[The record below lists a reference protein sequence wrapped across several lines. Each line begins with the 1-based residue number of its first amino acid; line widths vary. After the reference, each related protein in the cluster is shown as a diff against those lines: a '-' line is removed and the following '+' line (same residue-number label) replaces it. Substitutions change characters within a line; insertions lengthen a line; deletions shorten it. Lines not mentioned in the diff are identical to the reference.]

1 MPRRTERGPER
12 TKSTRRPESPFQR
25 LPGPVRVNLISLGC
39 PKNLV
44 DSENILGSVGSAGL
58 AITPSADDADVIV
71 INTCSFIDSAKQE
84 SIQTILEACEVKRT
98 SARPKKVVVTGC
110 LAQRYGE
117 DLRKE
122 MPEVDAV
129 IGLSQYGGIGGL
141 LESLALRSEDEDGE
155 GPLYR
160 VADPNTACNAEV
172 GRLRLTPTHYA
183 YLRISE
189 GCDNPCTFCAI
200 PSFRGRFRSKPL
212 ADIEAEARELAA
224 SGARELVLISQDTT
238 SYGVDIDGR
247 FLLPQLLERLAG
259 VEGVRWIR
267 VLYVYP
273 TAFSD
278 EMIDAVARI
287 PRVLPYVDL
296 PIQHISDRMLRRM
309 GRRMNEGDTRRL
321 LGRMR
326 ERIPGL
332 YLRTT
337 FIVGFPGEG
346 EADFQALQDFVK
358 EFRFERLGVF
368 TYSHEEDT
376 PAYRMADDVPA
387 ALKAERR
394 ERLML
399 AQQEIAFAHNHRR
412 VGEVCDVLV
421 DARERG
427 KLIARSHG
435 EAPEIDPRIYLL
447 AHGDGTQR
455 DGTPTDGTQTD
466 GTQRNGMAGDGIAGE
481 DHDRE
486 DHSVPGLREIAVL
499 SKTTAPARLPVGV
512 RATVGDFVRAKIV
525 GTKGYDLIARPEAI
539 TS

>member
-1 MPRRTERGPER
+1 MPRRTERGPAEARATRR
-12 TKSTRRPESPFQR
+12 TKSPDRPA
-25 LPGPVRVNLISLGC
+25 GPVRVNLISLGC

-71 INTCSFIDSAKQE
+71 INTCSFIDSAKEE
-84 SIQTILEACEVKRT
+84 SVQTILEACEVKRA
-98 SARPKKVVVTGC
+98 SPHPKKVVVTGC

-122 MPEVDAV
+122 MPDIDAV
-129 IGLSQYGGIGGL
+129 IGLGQYGGIGGL
-141 LESLALRSEDEDGE
+141 LESLALRSEAAGGE
-155 GPLYR
+155 GPVYR

-200 PSFRGRFRSKPL
+200 PSFRGRFRSKPID
-212 ADIEAEARELAA
+212 AIEAEARELAS
-224 SGARELVLISQDTT
+224 SGARELILISQDTT
-238 SYGVDIDGR
+238 SYGVDLDGH

-259 VEGVRWIR
+259 IEGIRWIR
-267 VLYVYP
+267 LLYVYP

-287 PRVLPYVDL
+287 PQVVPYVDI

-309 GRRMNEGDTRRL
+309 GRRMNECDTRRL

-337 FIVGFPGEG
+337 VIVGFPGEG
-346 EADFQALQDFVK
+346 EAEFEALHGFVK

-376 PAYRMADDVPA
+376 PAYRMVDDVPP
-387 ALKAERR
+387 ALKEERR
-394 ERLML
+394 GRLML
-399 AQQEIAFAHNHRR
+399 AQQAIAFAQNHRR
-412 VGEVCDVLV
+412 VGEVCEVLV

-427 KLIARSHG
+427 KLVGRSRG
-435 EAPEIDPRIYLL
+435 EAPEIDPRIFLL
-447 AHGDGTQR
+447 GTAP
-455 DGTPTDGTQTD
+455 GG
-466 GTQRNGMAGDGIAGE
+466 GWAGGAGGGRV
-481 DHDRE
+481 DAAGGGA
-486 DHSVPGLREIAVL
+486 SPALAGVREIAVL
-499 SKTTAPARLPVGV
+499 SGPAAPARTAVGE
-512 RATVGDFVRAKIV
+512 FVRARIV
-525 GTKGYDLIARPEAI
+525 GAKGYDLIGRPEA
-539 TS
+539 TAS